1 MCCAQGGRAL
11 YKQTSLTVDGL
22 RARDHEERR
31 LRYARQHQLRLID
44 GLLNELELLNLA
56 GESEVPGQLSRRAT
70 GVIMS
75 ADTHSLVMRSD
86 RAIPIAAWIAALF
99 EVQDTLMIPSEGCA
113 GE

>member
-1 MCCAQGGRAL
+1 MGL
-11 YKQTSLTVDGL
+11 YRQTSLAVDGL

-31 LRYARQHQLRLID
+31 FRYARRHQIRLID

-75 ADTHSLVMRSD
+75 ADTHSLIMPPN
-86 RAIPIAAWIAALF
+86 RAIPISEWMAALF
-99 EVQDTLMIPSEGCA
+99 EVQDTLMIPIES
-113 GE
+113 